1 MTFTLPR
8 RSAMP
13 ISMRDMPAW
22 IDEDERGTVL
32 TGRELREIAM
42 IRIMAAVTLAFLV
55 ASPGTAPA
63 QTNPSAPGAPPAQT
77 NPTAPGAAPAQTNP
91 SAPGVA
97 PAQTNAAPPAAPAA
111 PPAPAQSQ
119 ELLNAGQLDALVAP
133 IALYPDPLIAEV
145 LMASTYPLEVVEAA
159 RWLAA
164 HKGLSGAQL
173 KAEVMKQSWDESVKS
188 LTATPS
194 VLQMMND
201 KLEWTQKLGDA
212 VLAQQPGVMDAIQ
225 RLRQRARANNKLA
238 SNKQQTVT
246 TQEQGGQQVIDIQP
260 ADPDMLYVPYYD
272 PGVVYGAW
280 PDPDY
285 PPYYFGAPD
294 YIGGDLLAAGLAFG
308 AGYALGSWVGGGYGW
323 GGSFNWG
330 VGNIYANRA
339 LNINNANLRNWTHD
353 PVHRQGVRY
362 NNPAVAQRFAGA
374 SNIGAGAQSRMDFRG
389 RGGAEALR
397 AGRPNAANLNP
408 ANRPNVAARPNV
420 SHPPAGGNRV
430 AVNRPAGG
438 YRPGPNRP
446 AGGHHES
453 FNRPAGGFNRPAPS
467 FARPAGGDAF
477 GNIMSGNRA
486 MIDSNRGFASLGG
499 AGFRPG
505 GFGGGGFGGGGFHG
519 GGGGFG
525 GGGFHGGGGAFRR

>member
-1 MTFTLPR
+1 L
-8 RSAMP
+8 
-13 ISMRDMPAW
+13 W
-22 IDEDERGTVL
+22 
-32 TGRELREIAM
+32 EIAM
-42 IRIMAAVTLAFLV
+42 IPIMAALAFVFLI
-55 ASPGTAPA
+55 ASAGETPA
-63 QTNPSAPGAPPAQT
+63 QTNVAP
-77 NPTAPGAAPAQTNP
+77 
-91 SAPGVA
+91 
-97 PAQTNAAPPAAPAA
+97 PAQTNAAPPAQTNAPLPVQTSAA
-111 PPAPAQSQ
+111 PTAPAQSQ
-119 ELLNAGQLDALVAP
+119 QLLNAGQLDALVAP
-133 IALYPDPLIAEV
+133 IALYPDTLIAVV

-194 VLQMMND
+194 VLRMMND

-212 VLAQQPGVMDAIQ
+212 VLAQQPDIMGAIQ
-225 RLRQRARANNKLA
+225 RLRKRAQANNKLA

-246 TQEQGGQQVIDIQP
+246 TQEEGGQQVIDIQP
-260 ADPDMLYVPYYD
+260 AEPDMLYVPYYD

-308 AGYALGSWVGGGYGW
+308 AGYALGNWAGGGYGW
-323 GGSFNWG
+323 GGGFNWG
-330 VGNIYANRA
+330 AGNIYANRA

-374 SNIGAGAQSRMDFRG
+374 RNIGAGAQSRIDFRG
-389 RGGAEALR
+389 RGGAEASQP
-397 AGRPNAANLNP
+397 GVGQRPNAVNLNP
-408 ANRPNVAARPNV
+408 ANRPNLAARPNV
-420 SHPPAGGNRV
+420 SHPPARSNRV

-438 YRPGPNRP
+438 YRPGVNRP
-446 AGGHHES
+446 AGGYHES
-453 FNRPAGGFNRPAPS
+453 FNRPASGFNRPAPS

-477 GNIMSGNRA
+477 GNMMSGNRA
-486 MIDSNRGFASLGG
+486 MFDSNRGFASLGG

-505 GFGGGGFGGGGFHG
+505 GFGGGGFGGGGFHA

-525 GGGFHGGGGAFRR
+525 GGGFHGGGGGFRR